1 MPKIPQYIAQQGIKT
16 GPVADQINVGA
27 MTAPA
32 AAIGSFAG
40 AAQDVGAFFQSRE
53 KEKELRWSG
62 DAEYKFTN
70 AMTEWHMANKDRD
83 DYGPAF
89 KEYSEKVASDFVAA
103 APSKRA
109 GEVLKR
115 QLQGS
120 IARQYDMA
128 LRVGE
133 SNRLERFQ
141 VAETDATGS
150 YLEMYRNMVAI
161 DPVGSAPVLEQQYIG
176 QIARINAALG
186 DKAPATALKMRRQA
200 TLTVIEGMMD
210 TDPDYAE
217 MILNETK
224 DIDETARQS
233 LLNKIDSTRK
243 QLRVLDASAFKMSVE
258 DSLAQ
263 ARRDGTYAVL
273 PSRDAYDALMPT
285 PEIAAREYESDRRQ
299 VEAYNGALK
308 VTDGFKG
315 KSSDAIRRDLEQA
328 RKQFTG
334 QVGEQVDIEAAKQ
347 ADKMIKMANDYPVE
361 YLQNFNPTV
370 SKMRELYAGATD
382 QNRAALFAQL
392 NAEILRYQGHAPAGA
407 PDADYYLGLE
417 SHQVSLLTKEEAKKF
432 AGQINNGTPTEKV
445 NAIRS
450 FEAMFANDPQ
460 ARAIA
465 FRDLTRLPEGER
477 ITQQAQTLAMHAD
490 APYARQLA
498 EALGKANENA
508 KNKGLKIDDYES
520 KLVTNKDWLAFASMY
535 GGDNKQRSAVVA
547 GFREAITAYAAS
559 LDVSNASEAVKISVE
574 TLIGNK
580 FQFEDIGKQTVPF
593 AKWAG
598 PDERPRSDFEMSE
611 AVKRVRET
619 FMEPVLAHGLMQTTD
634 DGSPLWPIAPNAT
647 QQAIDTY
654 IQNDVN
660 ENKIL
665 VPSEDGKGM
674 YVYLQTKQKIPVQLR
689 TKDKRPLFISFDTA
703 SKRHNY
709 PGLTSKTDRRYI
721 SIQDTRPT
729 IESVPTRFVDD
740 YGNTAQPTPLKQIG
754 GFGQE

>member
-89 KEYSEKVASDFVAA
+89 KEYSEKVANDFVAA

-133 SNRLERFQ
+133 SNRIERFQ

-161 DPVGSAPVLEQQYIG
+161 DPAGSAPVLEQQYIG

-233 LLNKIDSTRK
+233 LLNKIDGTRK
-243 QLRVLDASAFKMSVE
+243 QLRVLDANAFKMSVE

-273 PSRDAYDALMPT
+273 PSRDVYDAVMPT
-285 PEIAAREYESDRRQ
+285 PEIAAREYESGRRQ

-315 KSSDAIRRDLEQA
+315 KSPDAIRRDLEQA

-382 QNRAALFAQL
+382 KNRAALFAQL
-392 NAEILRYQGHAPAGA
+392 NAETLRYQGHAPKGA
-407 PDADYYLGLE
+407 PDAEYYLGLDA
-417 SHQVSLLTKEEAKKF
+417 HQVSIVPKLQAEQF
-432 AGQINNGTPTEKV
+432 AGNINNGTPDAKV
-445 NAIRS
+445 KAIKD
-450 FEAMFANDPQ
+450 FEDMYAGDPQ
-460 ARAIA
+460 VAAIA
-465 FRDLTRLPEGER
+465 WRDLTQLPEGKR
-477 ITQQAQTLAMHAD
+477 VSQQAQLLKLHYRE
-490 APYARQLA
+490 PYARQLA

-508 KNKGLKIDDYES
+508 KNKGLKIDEYE
-520 KLVTNKDWLAFASMY
+520 KTLVTNKEWLAFASMY
-535 GGDNKQRSAVVA
+535 GGDNKQNAATVS
-547 GFREAITAYAAS
+547 GFREAIVSYAAS
-559 LDVSNASEAVKISVE
+559 LDISNPAQAVKKSIE
-574 TLIGNK
+574 TLVGNK
-580 FQFEDIGKQTVPF
+580 FQFEDIGDKTVPF

-598 PDERPRSDFEMSE
+598 PDDRMRSDFEMKE
-611 AVKRVRET
+611 AVARVRENFDST
-619 FMEPVLAHGLMQTTD
+619 IMASGLMQTTD
-634 DGSPLWPIAPNAT
+634 SGAPLWPLAPYNAT

-660 ENKIL
+660 KNKML

-674 YVYLQTKQKIPVQLR
+674 YVYMKTELGIPVQLR
-689 TKDKRPLFISFDTA
+689 TKDKRPLFISFA
-703 SKRHNY
+703 VAGKRHNM
-709 PGLTSKTDRRYI
+709 PLLQTQRPVRN
-721 SIQDTRPT
+721 SILETRPLGLD
-729 IESVPTRFVDD
+729 IP
-740 YGNTAQPTPLKQIG
+740 QPPQKDRLNRPG
-754 GFGQE
+754 GYLPE

>member
-1 MPKIPQYIAQQGIKT
+1 MPKIPTYIAQQGIKT

-89 KEYSEKVASDFVAA
+89 KEYSEKVANDFVAA

-133 SNRLERFQ
+133 SNRIERFQ
-141 VAETDATGS
+141 VAETNATGS
-150 YLEMYRNMVAI
+150 YMEMYRNMVAI

-233 LLNKIDSTRK
+233 LLNKIDGTRK
-243 QLRVLDASAFKMSVE
+243 QLRVLDANAFKMSVE

-273 PSRDAYDALMPT
+273 PSRDAYDAVMPT

-315 KSSDAIRRDLEQA
+315 KSPDAIRRDLEQA
-328 RKQFTG
+328 RKQFAG

-370 SKMRELYAGATD
+370 SKMRQLYAGATD
-382 QNRAALFAQL
+382 QNRDAMFAQL
-392 NAEILRYQGHAPAGA
+392 NAETLRYQGHAPKDA
-407 PDADYYLGLE
+407 PDAEYYLGLDA
-417 SHQVSLLTKEEAKKF
+417 HQVSVVPKAQAEQF
-432 AGQINNGTPTEKV
+432 AGNINNGTPDAKV
-445 NAIRS
+445 KAIRD
-450 FEAMFANDPQ
+450 FEAMYAGDPQ
-460 ARAIA
+460 VAAIA
-465 FRDLTRLPEGER
+465 WRDLTQLPEGKR
-477 ITQQAQTLAMHAD
+477 VSQQAQLLKLHANE
-490 APYARQLA
+490 PYARQLA

-508 KNKGLKIDDYES
+508 KNKGLKIDEYE
-520 KLVTNKDWLAFASMY
+520 KTLVTNKDWLAFASMY
-535 GGDNKQRSAVVA
+535 GGDNKQNAATVA
-547 GFREAITAYAAS
+547 GFREAIVSYAAS
-559 LDVSNASEAVKISVE
+559 LDITNPSQAVKKSIE

-580 FQFEDIGKQTVPF
+580 FQFEDVGDQTVPF

-598 PDERPRSDFEMSE
+598 PDERMRSDSEMKE
-611 AVKRVRET
+611 AVARVRDNFDST
-619 FMEPVLAHGLMQTTD
+619 IMASGLMQTMD
-634 DGSPLWPIAPNAT
+634 NGVPLWPLAPYNAT

-660 ENKIL
+660 KNKML

-674 YVYLQTKQKIPVQLR
+674 YVYMKTELGIPVQLR
-689 TKDKRPLFISFDTA
+689 TKDKRPLFISFDVA
-703 SKRHNY
+703 GKRHNM
-709 PGLTSKTDRRYI
+709 PLLQTQRPVRN
-721 SIQDTRPT
+721 SILETRPLGLD
-729 IESVPTRFVDD
+729 IP
-740 YGNTAQPTPLKQIG
+740 QPPQKDRLNRPG
-754 GFGQE
+754 GYLPE